1 MSYDDALYVRIKLLM
16 KIAHINI
23 LKNFVKF
30 VFSVNLM
37 INAHHDFDN
46 FNDRAILAMH
56 NDTVRKLNDLI
67 LQSLQNQSH
76 TLNFVDSIENETQD
90 NALSSKFLRTLK
102 STSLSSSRLRLKVD
116 TLIMFLRNMYFKR
129 DFCNDTRLMITRVS
143 RTMLKDKILNE
154 SINEETRLISRIF
167 VCSTKKEST

>member
-1 MSYDDALYVRIKLLM
+1 MSYDDALYDRIELSM
-16 KIAHINI
+16 KIAHMNT
-23 LKNFVKF
+23 LKNFVKS

-37 INAHHDFDN
+37 TNAHHDFDN

-90 NALSSKFLRTLK
+90 DALSSKFLRTLK

-116 TLIMFLRNMYFKR
+116 ALVMLLRNMYFKR
-129 DFCNDTRLMITRVS
+129 DLCNDTRLMITRVS
-143 RTMLKDKILNE
+143 RTMLKNKILSE
-154 SINEETRLISRIF
+154 SMNEETRLISRIL
-167 VCSTKKEST
+167 VCNTKKELT